1 MENESETKGEK
12 LDSTIEEI
20 NQQITDQVL
29 AEYPKYFEEYLLD
42 DGSNIA
48 LLQNNRRIPEED
60 KEILPPY
67 QFIALSKYGLTEF
80 NCSYSPLEWERTK
93 KAIMLLIELSCG
105 EEIKDMVVS
114 HWHAFHR
121 IRKTKGLIKLKKN
134 IKSVLI
140 TGVNMLFE
148 VKDFYYNTL
157 LSTNLGKLDE
167 S

>member
-1 MENESETKGEK
+1 MENEIETKGEN

-20 NQQITDQVL
+20 NQQITNQVL

>member
-1 MENESETKGEK
+1 MQNEIETKGEN

-20 NQQITDQVL
+20 NQQITNQVL

>member
-1 MENESETKGEK
+1 MENEIETKGEN

-20 NQQITDQVL
+20 NQQITNQVL

-48 LLQNNRRIPEED
+48 LLQNNRRIPDED

-121 IRKTKGLIKLKKN
+121 IRKPKGLIKIKKN

>member
-1 MENESETKGEK
+1 MENEIETKGEN

-48 LLQNNRRIPEED
+48 LLQNNRRIPDED

-105 EEIKDMVVS
+105 EEIRDMVVS

>member
-1 MENESETKGEK
+1 MENEIETKGEN

-20 NQQITDQVL
+20 NQQITNQVL

-80 NCSYSPLEWERTK
+80 NCSYLPLEWERTK

-105 EEIKDMVVS
+105 EEIRDMVVS

>member
-1 MENESETKGEK
+1 MENEIETKGEN

-20 NQQITDQVL
+20 NQQITNQVL

-121 IRKTKGLIKLKKN
+121 IRKTKGLIKLKKILN
-134 IKSVLI
+134 Q
-140 TGVNMLFE
+140 
-148 VKDFYYNTL
+148 Y
-157 LSTNLGKLDE
+157 
-167 S
+167 

>member
-1 MENESETKGEK
+1 MENEIETKGEN

>member
-1 MENESETKGEK
+1 MQNEIETKGEN
-12 LDSTIEEI
+12 LDPTIEEI
-20 NQQITDQVL
+20 NQQITNQVL

>member
-1 MENESETKGEK
+1 MENEIETKGEN
-12 LDSTIEEI
+12 LDPTIEEI
-20 NQQITDQVL
+20 NQQITNQVL

>member
-1 MENESETKGEK
+1 MENEIETKGEN

-20 NQQITDQVL
+20 NQQITNQVL

-80 NCSYSPLEWERTK
+80 NCFYSPLEWERAK

>member
-1 MENESETKGEK
+1 MENEIETKGEN

-20 NQQITDQVL
+20 NQQITNQVL

-105 EEIKDMVVS
+105 EEIRDMVVS

>member
-1 MENESETKGEK
+1 MENEIETKGEN

-20 NQQITDQVL
+20 NQQITNQVL

-48 LLQNNRRIPEED
+48 LLQNNRRIPDED

>member
-1 MENESETKGEK
+1 MQNEIETKGEN
-12 LDSTIEEI
+12 LDPTIEEI
-20 NQQITDQVL
+20 NQHITNQVL

-42 DGSNIA
+42 DGSIIA

>member
-1 MENESETKGEK
+1 
-12 LDSTIEEI
+12 
-20 NQQITDQVL
+20 
-29 AEYPKYFEEYLLD
+29 
-42 DGSNIA
+42 
-48 LLQNNRRIPEED
+48 
-60 KEILPPY
+60 
-67 QFIALSKYGLTEF
+67 
-80 NCSYSPLEWERTK
+80 
-93 KAIMLLIELSCG
+93 MLLIELSCG

>member
-1 MENESETKGEK
+1 MENEIETKGEN

-20 NQQITDQVL
+20 NQQITNQVL

-148 VKDFYYNTL
+148 VKDFYYSTL

>member
-1 MENESETKGEK
+1 MENEIETKGEN

-48 LLQNNRRIPEED
+48 LLQNNRRIPDED

-105 EEIKDMVVS
+105 EEIRDMVVS

-148 VKDFYYNTL
+148 VKDFYYSTL

>member
-1 MENESETKGEK
+1 MENEIETKGEN

-20 NQQITDQVL
+20 NQQITNQVL

-48 LLQNNRRIPEED
+48 LLQNNRRIPDED

-105 EEIKDMVVS
+105 EEIRDMVVS